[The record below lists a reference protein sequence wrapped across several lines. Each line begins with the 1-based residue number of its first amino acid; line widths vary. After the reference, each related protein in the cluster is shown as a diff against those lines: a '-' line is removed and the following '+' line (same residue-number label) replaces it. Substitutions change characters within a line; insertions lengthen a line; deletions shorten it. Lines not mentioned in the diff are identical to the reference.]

1 MQDTRELAR
10 LMQEKA
16 ELVSAKVSTVAKIE
30 DAFHYAAD
38 LCATKE
44 ACQLLF
50 AGCEA
55 PLSGPAEALCEAQAP
70 ERVIAAPGL
79 ESKMFKKFKAI
90 CEKQGVSLISEGLR
104 QKLAGID
111 IGFTIADYGVAATGT
126 LVQSSNDE
134 DLRLATM
141 ISEIHVAVLP
151 ISKIRATSFDVENAL
166 RGWAKDAPAYAS
178 FITGA
183 SRTADIERV
192 LAIGVHGPLE
202 LHILIWEDAPCKT
215 HEI

>member
-30 DAFHYAAD
+30 DAFNYAAD
-38 LCATKE
+38 LCATKD

-50 AGCEA
+50 AGCA
-55 PLSGPAEALCEAQAP
+55 SPLSSPAEELCETKAP
-70 ERVIAAPGL
+70 ERIIAAPGL
-79 ESKMFKKFKAI
+79 DPELFEQFAAV
-90 CEKQGVSLISEGLR
+90 CEKQGISLLSHGLR

-111 IGFTIADYGVAATGT
+111 IGFTIADYGVAATGS

-134 DLRLATM
+134 ELRLATM
-141 ISEIHVAVLP
+141 ISEFHVAVLP
-151 ISKIRATSFDVENAL
+151 ISKIRATSFDVEEAL
-166 RGWAKDAPAYAS
+166 RGWAKDAPAYTS

-202 LHILIWEDAPCKT
+202 LHILLLEDAPCKT